1 MKSFWKKIKEKNF
14 KKGVSL
20 IEVALA
26 LSVAATIS
34 MAVLGLISSA
44 YRMQLKSQKLELASN
59 LARAKMTQVLS
70 MPTLEPTN
78 QKGEIDIPL
87 YKGFE
92 YELIIKEENVDI
104 AKISQTGSL
113 ESAVNVDDQLPTGVQ
128 NFKGQQKA
136 GQNTTETG
144 GLIPLYRI
152 RIIITFPIDE
162 KNKNNYELES
172 FKSAKKI

>member
-1 MKSFWKKIKEKNF
+1 
-14 KKGVSL
+14 
-20 IEVALA
+20 
-26 LSVAATIS
+26 
-34 MAVLGLISSA
+34 
-44 YRMQLKSQKLELASN
+44 
-59 LARAKMTQVLS
+59 

-152 RIIITFPIDE
+152 RIIITFPID
-162 KNKNNYELES
+162 
-172 FKSAKKI
+172 